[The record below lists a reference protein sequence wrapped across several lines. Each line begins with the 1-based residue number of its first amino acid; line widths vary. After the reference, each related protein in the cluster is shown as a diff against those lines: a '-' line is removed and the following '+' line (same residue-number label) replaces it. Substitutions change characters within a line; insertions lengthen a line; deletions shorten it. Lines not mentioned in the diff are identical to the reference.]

1 VVPDLPH
8 RLGGSL
14 SSRVAAQGVMTD
26 DALRVLL
33 PTDPPELSS
42 RAARILLEILLDAR
56 DGAGEASPHPATI
69 PPEAAREEIE
79 R

>member
-1 VVPDLPH
+1 
-8 RLGGSL
+8 
-14 SSRVAAQGVMTD
+14 MTAEE
-26 DALRVLL
+26 ALRVVL

-42 RAARILLEILLDAR
+42 RAARILLEILLEAP

-69 PPEAAREEIE
+69 PPEAAREEVE